1 MPEEPATPDI
11 HKEKGRKEMGIV
23 ELFILAVGLSM
34 DAFAV
39 SVCKGLA
46 MEKCSFR
53 KAAVCG
59 VWFGGFQ
66 ALMPLIGY
74 VLGYQFRD
82 YITAVDHWVAF
93 GLLVLIGVNMIRES
107 FSKEE
112 EEADDSL
119 DGKTMFLMA
128 VATSIDALAVG
139 ITFAFLPDTNIVAA
153 VLFIGAVT
161 FVLSTAG
168 AKIGNVFGARYKT
181 KAEFAGGAI
190 LVLLG
195 LKILLEHLGILCL

>member
-1 MPEEPATPDI
+1 
-11 HKEKGRKEMGIV
+11 MGFI

-74 VLGYQFRD
+74 LLGYQFRA
-82 YITAVDHWVAF
+82 YITAIDHWIAF
-93 GLLVLIGVNMIRES
+93 VLLGIIGANMIKES
-107 FSKEE
+107 FSEAEE
-112 EEADDSL
+112 GDASL
-119 DGKTMFLMA
+119 DVKTMFLMA
-128 VATSIDALAVG
+128 VATSIDALAIGV
-139 ITFAFLPDTNIVAA
+139 TFAFLGTNIVAA
-153 VLFIGAVT
+153 VLFIGCVT
-161 FVLSTAG
+161 FIISTAG
-168 AKIGNVFGARYKT
+168 VKVGNLFGAHFKG
-181 KAEFAGGAI
+181 KAEFAGGLI
-190 LVLLG
+190 LILLG
-195 LKILLEHLGILCL
+195 VKILLEHLAII